1 MLRGGGRA
9 WPKIPRDFSTK
20 LNRKVRQMGM
30 RVALSA
36 KLREYNLEVVP
47 SIRKWTSAKTGDLHR
62 RLRTKGWATGETDK
76 TLLVVG
82 GDVVPRHLDLST
94 RNLRN
99 VHVVLAKDLG
109 VYDALWWKRLILDL
123 DAVDYFIS
131 TLGKDNQK
139 ASSSSYESN
148 FPSTAG
154 TGTHC
159 LGLSL
164 GSNASLLPL
173 HYYIPLYAAT
183 AQR

>member
-1 MLRGGGRA
+1 
-9 WPKIPRDFSTK
+9 
-20 LNRKVRQMGM
+20 M

-62 RLRTKGWATGETDK
+62 RLRTKGWATRETDK

-82 GDVVPRHLDLST
+82 GDVVPRNLDLST
-94 RNLRN
+94 KNLRN
-99 VHVVLAKDLG
+99 VHVVIAKDLG
-109 VYDALWWKRLILDL
+109 VYEALWWKRLILDL

-131 TLGKDNQK
+131 ALGKDAQK
-139 ASSSSYESN
+139 ALSSRDE
-148 FPSTAG
+148 FPSSAG
-154 TGTHC
+154 IGTHR

-164 GSNASLLPL
+164 GSKVPLLPL